1 MLYDAFIQTSNM
13 AVTNIHAML
22 MTSGDYSEYLFKS
35 FPFELNDLTDMKILY
50 PSLVMEIWHIR
61 MPIKTT
67 PSRCQV
73 LNALVALWPSKMES
87 QVAVVEFKSIQ
98 KAYQIEPDIS
108 QCKKIL
114 LSLLRDKWGVRFK
127 GKELI
132 VCV

>member
-1 MLYDAFIQTSNM
+1 MLYDALYQTTNM
-13 AVTNIHAML
+13 AITNIHAML
-22 MTSGDYSEYLFKS
+22 MTSGDYSDYLFKA
-35 FPFELNDLTDMKILY
+35 FPYELNDLTSMKILY
-50 PSLVMEIWHIR
+50 PSLVMEVWHMR

-73 LNALVALWPSKMES
+73 LNALIALWPSQLES

-98 KAYQIEPDIS
+98 KAYTIEPDIS

-114 LSLLRDKWGVRFK
+114 LTLIKDKWGVTFK

-132 VCV
+132 VC

>member
-1 MLYDAFIQTSNM
+1 MLYDALYQTTNM
-13 AVTNIHAML
+13 AITNIHAML
-22 MTSGDYSEYLFKS
+22 MTSGDYSDYLFKA
-35 FPFELNDLTDMKILY
+35 FPYELNDLTSMKILY
-50 PSLVMEIWHIR
+50 PSLVMEVWHMR

-73 LNALVALWPSKMES
+73 LNALIALWPSQLES

-98 KAYQIEPDIS
+98 KAYTIEPDIS

-114 LSLLRDKWGVRFK
+114 LTLIRDKWGVTFK

-132 VCV
+132 VC

>member
-1 MLYDAFIQTSNM
+1 MLYDALYQTTNM
-13 AVTNIHAML
+13 AITNIHAML
-22 MTSGDYSEYLFKS
+22 MTSGDYSDYLFKA
-35 FPFELNDLTDMKILY
+35 FPYELNDLTSMKILY
-50 PSLVMEIWHIR
+50 PSLVMEVWHMR

-73 LNALVALWPSKMES
+73 LNALIALWPCQLES

-98 KAYQIEPDIS
+98 KAYTIEPDIS

-114 LSLLRDKWGVRFK
+114 LTLIKDKWGVTFK

-132 VCV
+132 VC